1 VTGFAAILARS
12 AIAPSRALEHAGD
25 TVCVRREGG
34 MTVNELLIL
43 AVLLIA
49 IALLVLILQL

>member
-1 VTGFAAILARS
+1 MTGFAAILARS
-12 AIAPSRALEHAGD
+12 AIAPSRGLERAAD
-25 TVCVRREGG
+25 TVCARREGG

>member
-1 VTGFAAILARS
+1 VTGFAAILART
-12 AIAPSRALEHAGD
+12 AIAPSRVERAAD
-25 TVCVRREGG
+25 TVCVHREGG